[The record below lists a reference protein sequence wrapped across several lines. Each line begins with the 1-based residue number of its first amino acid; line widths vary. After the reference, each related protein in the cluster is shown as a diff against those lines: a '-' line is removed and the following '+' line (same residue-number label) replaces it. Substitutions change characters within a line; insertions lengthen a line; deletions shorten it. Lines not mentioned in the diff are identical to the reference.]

1 MFRSKLLGRIIKYYW
16 GCQCSSKTGQMV
28 SLKYYG
34 VTKQPFWLIHPL
46 RCRTK
51 RYCFLK
57 FVLLHKSDF
66 IFLLLICIMT
76 SSRRW
81 RILPFCLPHKI
92 PFAFVSSR
100 TELSSHLSI
109 FNKLIELRSL
119 WFAFQYGW
127 KIHLNLTTSWKSSLD
142 LVYPAGLHPLFI
154 QVFP

>member
-57 FVLLHKSDF
+57 FNLFYSTNL
-66 IFLLLICIMT
+66 T
-76 SSRRW
+76 SSARW
-81 RILPFCLPHKI
+81 RILPFRLPHKI
-92 PFAFVSSR
+92 SFAFVSSC

-119 WFAFQYGW
+119 RFAFQYEW

-142 LVYPAGLHPLFI
+142 LVYPAGLHPLCI